1 MSKGEDNPIKYAI
14 ISATSG
20 TTVVVTAVAGQRVR
34 LLGYTFTVGNATK
47 VSFEETDSGTD
58 LTGIMELAAKG
69 GISVPAT
76 YVGVL
81 ETTAD
86 GQGLSIVTTETS
98 NVMGHVAY
106 QLFEE
111 ITT

>member
-1 MSKGEDNPIKYAI
+1 MSKGEDNPIKYAV

-20 TTVVVTAVAGQRVR
+20 TTAVVAAVAGQRIR
-34 LLGYTFTVGNATK
+34 LLGYTFTVGNATN
-47 VSFEETDSGTD
+47 VTFEETTSGTD
-58 LTGIMELAAKG
+58 LTGVMELAAKG

-76 YVGVL
+76 YIGVL
-81 ETTAD
+81 ETATV
-86 GQGLSIVTTETS
+86 GYGLSIVTSETS

-111 ITT
+111 ITD